1 MKHEMDPFRIPASWC
16 DYSFLCLCEI
26 TQSNNS
32 NGAPQSLFA
41 LFAVWCCQPASQ
53 TDRLLTINLDDSSDE
68 SMNGWLAGWRGGGG
82 DGSGE
87 GM

>member
-1 MKHEMDPFRIPASWC
+1 MMSEGVREGVKHEMDPFRIQHLGVITLFC
-16 DYSFLCLCEI
+16 CLCEI

-53 TDRLLTINLDDSSDE
+53 TDRLPTIDLDDSSDE
-68 SMNGWLAGWRGGGG
+68 SMNGWLAWWWW
-82 DGSGE
+82 
-87 GM
+87 

>member
-1 MKHEMDPFRIPASWC
+1 MRWIHFASQHLGVITLFW
-16 DYSFLCLCEI
+16 CLCEI

-53 TDRLLTINLDDSSDE
+53 PASQTDCLPTIDLDDPSDE
-68 SMNGWLAGWRGGGG
+68 SMNGWLAGWLAKWW
-82 DGSGE
+82 
-87 GM
+87 

>member
-1 MKHEMDPFRIPASWC
+1 MKWIHFASQHLGVITLFW
-16 DYSFLCLCEI
+16 CLCEI

-53 TDRLLTINLDDSSDE
+53 TDRLLSINLDDASDE
-68 SMNGWLAGWRGGGG
+68 
-82 DGSGE
+82 
-87 GM
+87 